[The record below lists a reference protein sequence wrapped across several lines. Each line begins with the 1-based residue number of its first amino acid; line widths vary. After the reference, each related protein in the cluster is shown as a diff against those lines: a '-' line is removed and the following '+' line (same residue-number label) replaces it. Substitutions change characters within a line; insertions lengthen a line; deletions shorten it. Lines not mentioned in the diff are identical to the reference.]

1 MLKKKSGIGEKLNK
15 GYNIVIVLMVIS
27 GLVSILGMGLLQRS
41 LTSFVEGSNTADTGV
56 KMCRIDINIAAR
68 TIREMALNDDES
80 TYPTYRANVDAK
92 VADIKVWLSD
102 IERTGLITDGEFK
115 AYKNAIEAWTE
126 VGYDIIAKI
135 EAGDQAGAIR
145 QIFDECEP
153 ALSELVE
160 LSKRLDSET
169 TALMEDS
176 IAKSQRTFTVCLV
189 IIIVFVVVA
198 IISSKKIGERIIRS
212 IVDPIEEIEG
222 VVKQL
227 EQGNLHVD
235 LAYEGDDELG
245 SLADSLRTSLKILAS
260 YVDRISDTMKQ
271 FSEGDFAVSVTVEWR
286 GDFAEILRSVTGF
299 ARNMSD
305 TISGIQSAANL
316 VDSGAD
322 QVSQSAT
329 ELAEGASDQASI
341 TEELMSTVETISE
354 QVADNAKNAKDISKD
369 VANATSAIQDSNDK
383 MQEMVRSMQEI
394 DQSSRE
400 ISKIIDTINSI
411 ASQTNLLA
419 LNASIEAARAGE
431 AGKGFAVVA
440 DQVSV
445 LAAQSAEAAK
455 ESNVLIQSSVR
466 AVEKG
471 MNIAN
476 ETAEQLEAVSDS
488 SVKVRGDVDKIAETL
503 EAQTEAFQQIN
514 AGVEHINDVVQ
525 TNSATSQECAAAGE
539 EMSSQAATLNEL
551 VSKFII
557 MD

>member
-102 IERTGLITDGEFK
+102 IEGTGLITDGEFK

-488 SVKVRGDVDKIAETL
+488 SVKVRGDVDK
-503 EAQTEAFQQIN
+503 
-514 AGVEHINDVVQ
+514 DR
-525 TNSATSQECAAAGE
+525 
-539 EMSSQAATLNEL
+539 
-551 VSKFII
+551 
-557 MD
+557 